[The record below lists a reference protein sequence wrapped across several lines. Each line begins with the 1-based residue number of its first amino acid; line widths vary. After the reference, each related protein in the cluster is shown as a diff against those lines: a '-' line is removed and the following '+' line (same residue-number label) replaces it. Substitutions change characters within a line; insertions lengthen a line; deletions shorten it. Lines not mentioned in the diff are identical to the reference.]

1 MYNILIDQFKKLNL
15 LEKIKDKRKIKL
27 NKNKFF
33 ISYKEALEYCE
44 NNTKNAYE
52 NINLSKYRFEKTNN
66 FLSNNENI
74 LKAPF
79 APLLMFVI
87 NLFLTKFEGKT
98 PSFIDFGGACGES
111 IILLKKLFG
120 DEIQKK
126 SWIIESPQIVKE
138 SKEWKFT
145 ENINFSSQL
154 MDVVSENKIDIFF
167 TSGTIQSIKNPYEII
182 SNVARSNIPF
192 IALTR
197 NNFAENEIISAQI
210 SRLSDNGIGSH
221 LEKYKD
227 ELIYYPNTT
236 IIKKTIIDLFK
247 ENGYS
252 LLFDSKN
259 NTDINKTESGGDLV
273 FLKI

>member
-1 MYNILIDQFKKLNL
+1 MYNILIDKFKKLNL

-167 TSGTIQSIKNPYEII
+167 TSGTIQSIENPYEII
-182 SNVARSNIPF
+182 SNLARSNIPF

-259 NTDINKTESGGDLV
+259 NTNINKTESGGDLV

>member
-1 MYNILIDQFKKLNL
+1 MYNILINKFKKLNF

-33 ISYKEALEYCE
+33 ISYEEALEYCE

-66 FLSNNENI
+66 FLNNNENI

-98 PSFIDFGGACGES
+98 PSFIDYGGACGES

-138 SKEWKFT
+138 SKKWKFT

-154 MDVVSENKIDIFF
+154 IDVISENKIDIFF

-236 IIKKTIIDLFK
+236 ILKKTIIDLFK

-252 LLFDSKN
+252 ILFDSKN
-259 NTDINKTESGGDLV
+259 NTEINKTESGGDLV

>member
-1 MYNILIDQFKKLNL
+1 MYNILIDKFKKLNL

-66 FLSNNENI
+66 FLNNNENI

-138 SKEWKFT
+138 SKKWKFT

-154 MDVVSENKIDIFF
+154 IDVISENKIDIFF

-259 NTDINKTESGGDLV
+259 NIDINKTESGGDLV

>member
-1 MYNILIDQFKKLNL
+1 M
-15 LEKIKDKRKIKL
+15 
-27 NKNKFF
+27 
-33 ISYKEALEYCE
+33 
-44 NNTKNAYE
+44 
-52 NINLSKYRFEKTNN
+52 SKYRFEKTNN
-66 FLSNNENI
+66 FLNNNENI

-138 SKEWKFT
+138 SKKWKFT

-154 MDVVSENKIDIFF
+154 IDVISENKIDIFF

-259 NTDINKTESGGDLV
+259 NIDINKTESGGDLV

>member
-1 MYNILIDQFKKLNL
+1 MYNILIDKFKKLNL
-15 LEKIKDKRKIKL
+15 LEKIKYKRKIKL

-66 FLSNNENI
+66 FLNNNENI

-79 APLLMFVI
+79 ASLLMFVI

-138 SKEWKFT
+138 SKKWKFT

-154 MDVVSENKIDIFF
+154 IDVISENKIDIFF

-197 NNFAENEIISAQI
+197 NNFAENEKISAQI

-259 NTDINKTESGGDLV
+259 NTEINKTESGGDLV

>member
-1 MYNILIDQFKKLNL
+1 MYNILIDKFKKLNF

>member
-1 MYNILIDQFKKLNL
+1 MYNILIDKFKKLNL
-15 LEKIKDKRKIKL
+15 LEKIKDKRKIQL

-33 ISYKEALEYCE
+33 SSYKDALEYCE
-44 NNTKNAYE
+44 KNTKNAYE

-66 FLSNNENI
+66 FLNNNENI

-79 APLLMFVI
+79 APLLMFII

-138 SKEWKFT
+138 SKKWKFT

-154 MDVVSENKIDIFF
+154 IDVISENNIDIFF

-182 SNVARSNIPF
+182 SNLARSNIPF

-210 SRLSDNGIGSH
+210 SRLSDNGIGRH

-252 LLFDSKN
+252 LLFDSKTN
-259 NTDINKTESGGDLV
+259 IDINKTESGGDLV

>member
-1 MYNILIDQFKKLNL
+1 MYDNLIKKFKKLNF
-15 LEKIKDKRKIKL
+15 LEKFTDKRKIKL
-27 NKNKFF
+27 NENKFF
-33 ISYKEALEYCE
+33 TSYGEALEYCE

-66 FLSNNENI
+66 FLNNNENI

-79 APLLMFVI
+79 APLLMFIV
-87 NLFLTKFEGKT
+87 NLFLTKFKRKT
-98 PSFIDFGGACGES
+98 PSFIDYGGACGES

-120 DEIQKK
+120 DEIKKK
-126 SWIIESPQIVKE
+126 SWIIESPQMVKE
-138 SKEWKFT
+138 SKNWKFT
-145 ENINFSSQL
+145 ENIIFSSEL
-154 MDVVSENKIDIFF
+154 NDVISENKIDIFF

-197 NNFAENEIISAQI
+197 NNFAENEKISAQI

-236 IIKKTIIDLFK
+236 ILKKTIIDLFK

-252 LLFDSKN
+252 ILFDSKN
-259 NTDINKTESGGDLV
+259 NTEINKTESGGDLV

>member
-1 MYNILIDQFKKLNL
+1 MYNILINKFKKLNF

-44 NNTKNAYE
+44 NNTKDAYE

-66 FLSNNENI
+66 FLNNNENI

-221 LEKYKD
+221 LKNYKD
-227 ELIYYPNTT
+227 ELIYYPSTT

-247 ENGYS
+247 ENGYA

-259 NTDINKTESGGDLV
+259 NSGINKTESGGDLV

>member
-1 MYNILIDQFKKLNL
+1 MYNILIDKFKKLNL

-167 TSGTIQSIKNPYEII
+167 TSGTIQSIENPYEII
-182 SNVARSNIPF
+182 SNLARSNIPF

>member
-1 MYNILIDQFKKLNL
+1 M
-15 LEKIKDKRKIKL
+15 E
-27 NKNKFF
+27 
-33 ISYKEALEYCE
+33 
-44 NNTKNAYE
+44 T
-52 NINLSKYRFEKTNN
+52 INLVTNWI
-66 FLSNNENI
+66 SENCI
-74 LKAPF
+74 C
-79 APLLMFVI
+79 
-87 NLFLTKFEGKT
+87 
-98 PSFIDFGGACGES
+98 SD
-111 IILLKKLFG
+111 
-120 DEIQKK
+120 
-126 SWIIESPQIVKE
+126 
-138 SKEWKFT
+138 
-145 ENINFSSQL
+145 
-154 MDVVSENKIDIFF
+154 ENKIDIFF

-197 NNFAENEIISAQI
+197 NNFAESEIISAQI

-236 IIKKTIIDLFK
+236 IIKQTIFDLFK

-259 NTDINKTESGGDLV
+259 NTEINKTESGGDLV

>member
-1 MYNILIDQFKKLNL
+1 MYNILINKFKKLNF

-33 ISYKEALEYCE
+33 ISYEEALEYCE

-66 FLSNNENI
+66 FLNNNENI

-138 SKEWKFT
+138 SKKWKFT

-154 MDVVSENKIDIFF
+154 IDVISENKIDIFF

-236 IIKKTIIDLFK
+236 ILKNRIIDLFK

-252 LLFDSKN
+252 ILFDSKN
-259 NTDINKTESGGDLV
+259 KTEINKTESGGDLV
-273 FLKI
+273 FIKI